1 MIHGMAMA
9 RDVEL
14 RCRCGEVQGRVT
26 NASPQT
32 VNRVVCYCDD
42 CQAFVHYLGR
52 ADLLDAH
59 GGTDIVQV
67 APASLSFHRGGE
79 RIAGVRLSPR
89 GLYRWYAEC
98 CKTPV
103 GNTLGPSIPFVGIV
117 AKAFEGGACA
127 PDDLFGKPIAGI
139 QGKFA
144 IGAAPEGSTSS
155 KLRLVAHAVRLVL
168 GWRISGQTWPHPFLD
183 RATRAPSR
191 PMTILSRGER
201 NALRPLCGPHP
212 VGVSA
217 APRFPDSSTGAGAH
231 HRVG

>member
-1 MIHGMAMA
+1 MTRNAN
-9 RDVEL
+9 L
-14 RCRCGEVQGRVT
+14 RCRCGEVEGRVI

-42 CQAFVHYLGR
+42 CQAFLHYLGR
-52 ADLLDAH
+52 TDLLDAH

-89 GLYRWYAEC
+89 GLYRWYADC

-117 AKAFEGGACA
+117 AKAFEGGA
-127 PDDLFGKPIAGI
+127 PDDLFGKAIGI
-139 QGKFA
+139 QGRFA
-144 IGAAPEGSTSS
+144 IGTAPEGST
-155 KLRLVAHAVRLVL
+155 KLSFRLIAHAARLIL
-168 GWRISGQTWPHPFLD
+168 GWRIRGQTWPHPFLD

-191 PMTILSRGER
+191 PLTILSRGER

-212 VGVSA
+212 VDVSA
-217 APRFPDSSTGAGAH
+217 GPRFPDTLTGASAH
-231 HRVG
+231 RRVG